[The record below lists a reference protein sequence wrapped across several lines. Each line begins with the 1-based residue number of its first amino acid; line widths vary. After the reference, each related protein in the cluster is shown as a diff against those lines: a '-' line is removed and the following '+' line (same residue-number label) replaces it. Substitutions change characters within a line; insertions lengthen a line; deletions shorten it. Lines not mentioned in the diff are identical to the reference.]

1 MAGNGSDVNSGSAI
15 DIVGDTAAASEIDA
29 LTIRNNAQREAYGDK
44 VQAGNFGADA
54 KLSAARASYAD
65 NMASLGV
72 GANVLAGASTVA
84 DK

>member
-1 MAGNGSDVNSGSAI
+1 
-15 DIVGDTAAASEIDA
+15 
-29 LTIRNNAQREAYGDK
+29 

-72 GANVLAGASTVA
+72 AAKVLAGASTVA
-84 DK
+84 DKRSGYQKKLGW